1 MLIEDLPLESKV
13 RGVFE
18 ELDASDSQFKSEFL
32 ESKYSNS
39 LIGVDS
45 ENLTLPD
52 ECGLII
58 SDRTKQHCRN
68 KRWLLLKPELLW
80 SYSQCSS
87 IKWIE
92 HSATKYILPRM
103 WVYMDPT

>member
-1 MLIEDLPLESKV
+1 MLIEDLPFESKV

-18 ELDASDSQFKSEFL
+18 ELYASDSQFESEFL
-32 ESKYSNS
+32 EYKYPNS
-39 LIGVDS
+39 LTGMDS

-58 SDRTKQHCRN
+58 SDHTKQHCRN
-68 KRWLLLKPELLW
+68 NRWLLLKPELMC

-87 IKWIE
+87 IK
-92 HSATKYILPRM
+92 
-103 WVYMDPT
+103 